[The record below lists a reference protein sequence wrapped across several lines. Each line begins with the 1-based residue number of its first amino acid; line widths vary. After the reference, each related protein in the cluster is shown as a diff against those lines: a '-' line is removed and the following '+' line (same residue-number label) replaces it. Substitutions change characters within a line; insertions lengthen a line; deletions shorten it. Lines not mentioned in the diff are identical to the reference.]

1 MYPHNGR
8 GDNRNK
14 AKAISTIPMVLI
26 IVTSGL
32 LSGLLSI
39 ISSYQIAIAQQQDT
53 TGGNATTT
61 TGGGGVQSSSAC
73 TPTQTGRGGATT
85 GGNATSSTTGG
96 ATGGNQSTTSEVRMH
111 IEQACI
117 ALQNNDTQGAL
128 IELNLAL
135 NALGGGSTQGNNVT
149 TATTAG
155 GNATAGGEDGISVG
169 GTSAA
174 DDYDET
180 ADDDA

>member
-32 LSGLLSI
+32 LSGLLYLI
-39 ISSYQIAIAQQQDT
+39 GSYYQTAIAQQDT
-53 TGGNATTT
+53 TGRNATTT
-61 TGGGGVQSSSAC
+61 TGGRDAQSSSAC
-73 TPTQTGRGGATT
+73 APTQTGGGTTT
-85 GGNATSSTTGG
+85 GGNATSSTAGG
-96 ATGGNQSTTSEVRMH
+96 AAEGNQSTTLEVRMH

-128 IELNLAL
+128 MELNLAL

-180 ADDDA
+180 A